1 MCAAIFLGFT
11 KVEAEIERHALKQ
24 AEELEEQRAAL
35 ASKVRLALQA
45 CQDECVRLKEG
56 LAEEDARVARYRKD
70 YVAGHPVC
78 M

>member
-1 MCAAIFLGFT
+1 
-11 KVEAEIERHALKQ
+11 
-24 AEELEEQRAAL
+24 
-35 ASKVRLALQA
+35 VRLALQA

-78 M
+78 MLYVHM

>member
-1 MCAAIFLGFT
+1 LCAAIFLGFT

-24 AEELEEQRAAL
+24 AELLEEERAAL
-35 ASKVRLALQA
+35 ASKVRLSLQA

-56 LAEEDARVARYRKD
+56 LAEVKTRVAKYRKD